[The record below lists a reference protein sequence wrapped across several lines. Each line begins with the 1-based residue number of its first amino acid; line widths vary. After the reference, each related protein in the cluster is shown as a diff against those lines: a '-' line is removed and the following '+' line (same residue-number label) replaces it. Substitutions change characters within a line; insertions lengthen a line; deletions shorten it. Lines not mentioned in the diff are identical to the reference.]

1 MPQKIFNPP
10 TPVLKAG
17 QSVSCSCVYLCVV
30 HCVRLCGLVWWASFP
45 LNSANY
51 CAIYVSCVSVE
62 LM

>member
-1 MPQKIFNPP
+1 MGRISMPQKIFNPP

-17 QSVSCSCVYLCVV
+17 QPVSCSCVYV
-30 HCVRLCGLVWWASFP
+30 LCGLVRWASFP

-51 CAIYVSCVSVE
+51 CAIHVFRVSVE